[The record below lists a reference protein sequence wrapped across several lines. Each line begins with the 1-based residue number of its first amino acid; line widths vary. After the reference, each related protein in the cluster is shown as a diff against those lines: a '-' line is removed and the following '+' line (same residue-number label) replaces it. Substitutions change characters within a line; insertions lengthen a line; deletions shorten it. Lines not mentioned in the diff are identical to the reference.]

1 MSSEHFDLLR
11 SVRNEEVDISLEQS
25 LLRAEALESRK
36 RKSRRT
42 MLALGL
48 ISAVLIAILVRVY
61 EHTDPQSHDRSFEPS
76 ASVNAP
82 PADTHASVTVAERAA
97 PHRTVAASPIPR
109 RLTLSTPS
117 SFMPLP
123 VIIASWEVQ
132 QRLAIDVRAI
142 ETILSIIGSGD
153 RVVSADSAG
162 NTETCLSITCAGG
175 DLRNIVCTAPSPS
188 PVRVTNADGALLYD
202 IERVD
207 GRKPSNA
214 QIAISVRSSR
224 GNLLL
229 WYEADSILRQKLTAD
244 AYPST
249 ILPVRSSW
257 LQPDRTAVVDLS
269 TGNSPW
275 QNVTIH
281 TADGRPIDAPR
292 QWVSH
297 QDGTTQLRISNV
309 RAATYDVRI
318 TRTDGSMERFLH
330 VVR

>member
-1 MSSEHFDLLR
+1 MSSEHFDSLR
-11 SVRNEEVDISLEQS
+11 SLRNEKVDISLEQS
-25 LLRAEALESRK
+25 LLRADALET
-36 RKSRRT
+36 RKSKARRT

-48 ISAVLIAILVRVY
+48 LSAMTIAILVRMY
-61 EHTDPQSHDRSFEPS
+61 EHTEPPSHDRSYVPS
-76 ASVNAP
+76 ASANARL
-82 PADTHASVTVAERAA
+82 ADAHASVTVAKLAT
-97 PHRTVAASPIPR
+97 PHRTVAASAITR
-109 RLTLSTPS
+109 RFTTSMPS

-123 VIIASWEVQ
+123 VVIASREVQ
-132 QRLAIDVRAI
+132 QRLAIDISAI

-162 NTETCLSITCAGG
+162 KTETCLSITCAGG

-188 PVRVTNADGALLYD
+188 PVRVTKADGELLYD

-207 GRKPSNA
+207 GRRPSNA
-214 QIAISVRSSR
+214 LIAIRVSSSR

-229 WYEADSILRQKLTAD
+229 WYDADSILLQKLTVD

-249 ILPVRSSW
+249 MLPVQSSW

-275 QNVTIH
+275 QNVSIH
-281 TADGRPIDAPR
+281 TADGTPIDAAR

-297 QDGTTQLRISNV
+297 QDGTTELRISDV
-309 RAATYDVRI
+309 RTATYDVRI
-318 TRTDGSMERFLH
+318 TRKDGSMERFIY